1 MMDGKEEENKT
12 GEINQPQQI
21 SVEEKKRDEGWC
33 NLIFGGGGGQQVFR
47 FPSSA
52 SPWKPTDPKLSA
64 PPPPSRLENLGTNQ
78 EPSTSPLLLLFNG
91 PPLKRVIRSARAPT
105 VTAHRIQQTTYRTS
119 QRSSPF
125 PHAPCSMESSNH
137 HGYHSHR
144 SIRPWNYYSTCGI
157 YCTPTSTAATSS
169 RSEPSTAIGPY

>member
-12 GEINQPQQI
+12 GEINQPQEI

-33 NLIFGGGGGQQVFR
+33 NLNFWGGGQQQVFR

-64 PPPPSRLENLGTNQ
+64 PPSRLENLGTNQ

-91 PPLKRVIRSARAPT
+91 PPPEKSNT
-105 VTAHRIQQTTYRTS
+105 VSTS
-119 QRSSPF
+119 TNSDST
-125 PHAPCSMESSNH
+125 PHPADNISHIAAIVAFSPCSMLNGIIKSSWIPIP
-137 HGYHSHR
+137 SVD
-144 SIRPWNYYSTCGI
+144 PTMELLFDMWNLLYSN
-157 YCTPTSTAATSS
+157 
-169 RSEPSTAIGPY
+169 